1 MSSSSSTQH
10 ALPFRSALPA
20 VLFVTSI
27 FFCNFLSR
35 VMFAPLMPVIQD
47 EMGFTHAGAGQ
58 LFLALG
64 IGNGVGLLLSGFISR
79 EVDHRRTVAISS
91 ILVGICVL
99 IVTQTTGYGSL
110 MGAMLA
116 LGMAVGLYLPSGM
129 ATLTSLVRNKDWG
142 KSIAVHELAPNVAY
156 VAAPLLAESL
166 LLIAGWKG
174 AFYLLGGAQ
183 IVLGLLFL
191 RRGRGGEF
199 PGMVPGPL
207 MVAQILRR
215 PIFWLLMTFFAMAVG
230 ASIGPYSML
239 PLYLVDAHGFTREE
253 ANKLL
258 AASRIMACFMPF
270 LAGWITDKW
279 GAKPAILLYLVTNG
293 VSLILLGV
301 AKGSLLVS
309 LVVMQPVF
317 SVLLFAPGF
326 TVLASAF
333 PPEHRSV
340 AIALMGPLNATIGM
354 GLVPTFLGY
363 MGDAGMFG
371 AGFMVQGAIL
381 LITILF
387 LPILPKGR
395 AN

>member
-1 MSSSSSTQH
+1 
-10 ALPFRSALPA
+10 
-20 VLFVTSI
+20 
-27 FFCNFLSR
+27 
-35 VMFAPLMPVIQD
+35 MFAPLMPVIQD

-64 IGNGVGLLLSGFISR
+64 IGNGVGLLLSGFVSR
-79 EVDHRRTVAISS
+79 EVDHRRTVALSS
-91 ILVGICVL
+91 MLVGICVL
-99 IVTQTTGYGSL
+99 IVTQTVGYGSL
-110 MGAMLA
+110 MAAMLA

-129 ATLTSLVRNKDWG
+129 ATLTSLVRNEDWG
-142 KSIAVHELAPNVAY
+142 KTIAVHELAPNVAY

-166 LLIAGWKG
+166 LLMAGWKG
-174 AFYLLGGAQ
+174 AFYLLGGVQ
-183 IVLGLLFL
+183 IVLGLFFL

-239 PLYLVDAHGFTREE
+239 PLYLSDAHGFTREE

-301 AKGSLLVS
+301 AEGTLLVS

-371 AGFMVQGAIL
+371 AGFMVQGVIL

-395 AN
+395 AKADA